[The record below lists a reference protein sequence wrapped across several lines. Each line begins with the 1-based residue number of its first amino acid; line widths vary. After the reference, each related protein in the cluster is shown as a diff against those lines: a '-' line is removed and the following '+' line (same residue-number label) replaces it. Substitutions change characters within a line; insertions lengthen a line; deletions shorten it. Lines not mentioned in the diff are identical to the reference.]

1 MVVYNTATISD
12 VTPGYYYND
21 GTKWRKMAYVTPPAS
36 GGTSTD
42 LTNGNGIIV
51 TGGTGAT
58 LTAASLRLDSNA
70 VARFVKQSPV
80 KDSLAV
86 SMSQSPIRD
95 SLLSIVNNNGAV
107 IKRFANEAAASAAI
121 PTPKSGDLIFDESCN
136 CLKYFKDTIW
146 RDPSNNLKVF
156 WDTDEADA
164 YFGSDKKQG
173 DMFFCESTE
182 LINTWIQIFTTWGY
196 WSAPYIGNRSIYTS
210 DGITNSSRTIGLR
223 NNSLEFKSIIPGDSS
238 YPILSL
244 YGHNGQVMIGNTYG
258 MTWFDTSAILR
269 IDSRTRGFLPPRMTT
284 TQRNAIRDPA
294 WGLTIFNVTTQCTE
308 VFNGEGWWNEC
319 NRTVSGRTVTGNPS
333 SNGTAVIVWTAGGCN
348 VGAGPDNVPAGTRR
362 AAVNE
367 TMVQGI
373 NSTATVSLTAS
384 FTTGGSYNIA
394 TNMVNGISFVGVNSV
409 SSPWPFTVTLRA
421 VGTPLAA
428 GNFKWSTNTIPS
440 IDIYGSVLTT
450 SAPLGSYYDA
460 HFNGCDSASGTL
472 HSIAYP
478 STAASYTGGQVFS
491 DNTTCA
497 NKPISAQGCGGI
509 SSVTASSGRVHS
521 TVNINGQCWLTT
533 NLITK
538 PTVYSG
544 YTPTSLTIPLSSDQG
559 YWGYYNTSTTSGTA
573 GWGTTEPAANHG
585 LLYQWCAAMNGSTSE
600 RSRGVCPAGFHIPSD
615 CEWMYLE
622 HGQGM
627 SFTEQAK
634 SSGAWRGQMSREG
647 QPSFK
652 LRSEFVGWT
661 NASGFSALVT
671 GRRRSSSSDFFNF
684 GSVSYHWTSTG
695 NPSFPFLRSMSGNGG
710 VGREQ
715 STHASAVRCLKD

>member
-1 MVVYNTATISD
+1 MMMKPMLILEVIKGQGTMYFSRSTQQIHTW
-12 VTPGYYYND
+12 YYYF
-21 GTKWRKMAYVTPPAS
+21 GTVGVWM
-36 GGTSTD
+36 
-42 LTNGNGIIV
+42 
-51 TGGTGAT
+51 
-58 LTAASLRLDSNA
+58 
-70 VARFVKQSPV
+70 
-80 KDSLAV
+80 
-86 SMSQSPIRD
+86 
-95 SLLSIVNNNGAV
+95 
-107 IKRFANEAAASAAI
+107 
-121 PTPKSGDLIFDESCN
+121 
-136 CLKYFKDTIW
+136 
-146 RDPSNNLKVF
+146 
-156 WDTDEADA
+156 
-164 YFGSDKKQG
+164 
-173 DMFFCESTE
+173 
-182 LINTWIQIFTTWGY
+182 
-196 WSAPYIGNRSIYTS
+196 APYINNDNIYNSDGNLTSFRTVGVGIAGVDFRCITPTDSNFQLLGVYGNR
-210 DGITNSSRTIGLR
+210 
-223 NNSLEFKSIIPGDSS
+223 
-238 YPILSL
+238 
-244 YGHNGQVMIGNTYG
+244 GQVAIGTTFG
-258 MTWFDTSAILR
+258 AWETDTSAIFR
-269 IDSRTRGFLPPRMTT
+269 VDSRKRGFLPPRMSTT
-284 TQRNAIRDPA
+284 ERNAIVNPA
-294 WGLTIFNVTTQCTE
+294 WGLTIFNETTKCTE
-308 VFNGEGWWNEC
+308 VFNGDGWWNEC
-319 NRTVSGRTVTGNPS
+319 NRTLSGRSVSGNPS
-333 SNGTAVIVWTAGGCN
+333 SNGTAVITWTGQGCN

-362 AAVNE
+362 GAVNQ

-373 NSTATVSLTAS
+373 NSAATVSLTAN
-384 FTTGGSYNIA
+384 FTTSGSYNIA
-394 TNMVNGISFVGVNSV
+394 TNTVNGISFVGVGSV
-409 SSPWPFTVTLRA
+409 FSSWPVTITLYA
-421 VGTPLAA
+421 VGTPLTA
-428 GNFKWSTNTIPS
+428 GNFKWTTNTTPS
-440 IDIYGSVLTT
+440 MDIYGSVLTT
-450 SAPLGSYYDA
+450 AAPLGSYYDA

-491 DNTTCA
+491 DNTDCA

-634 SSGAWRGQMSREG
+634 SSGAWRGQMSGEG
-647 QPSFK
+647 QPGFK

-661 NASGFSALVT
+661 NASGFSALVI
-671 GRRRSSSSDFFNF
+671 GRRRSGSSDFFNF
-684 GSVSYHWTSTG
+684 GSVSFQWTSTG

-715 STHASAVRCLKD
+715 STDASAVRCLKD